1 VQTDTHT
8 TSEGPA
14 HRTRG
19 ALARCVADPDALH
32 EAWGRRPILSLREE
46 LPRPFDDLIDLRAVD
61 EILGTRG
68 LRTPFVRVVHDGQV
82 IDAAR
87 WTRGGGVGAEIADQV
102 DEAAIARLFADGA
115 TVVLQA
121 LHRTWPPVAAL
132 AGDLTLE
139 LGHPVQVNAY
149 VTPPGAQG
157 FAAHY
162 DVHDV
167 LVLQFAGEKRWIV
180 HEPVLEAPLRTQPWT
195 QRRDDVIAA
204 ARTEPAL
211 DVVLRAGDA
220 LYLPRGWIHA
230 AEAESTT
237 SGHLTVGIHVV
248 TRQSL
253 AQALLDDAAGDPELR
268 RALPFGLDL
277 TAPDELLEEIAG
289 ALAALERAADDP
301 DRAIEALRARVW
313 RSSPPGALSPL
324 AQASATPTPELVVQL
339 RSGLRLMRRG
349 DDLVLPDRTIP
360 VPDGAHEML
369 DELADRRPQALGD
382 LPGATEDVLAAA
394 ATLLRVGVL
403 VPHT

>member
-1 VQTDTHT
+1 VRIDTHAT
-8 TSEGPA
+8 FEGPA
-14 HRTRG
+14 HTTRG
-19 ALARCVADPDALH
+19 ALARCVTDPYALH
-32 EAWGRRPILSLREE
+32 DAWGRRPILSRREE

-61 EILGTRG
+61 EILGARG
-68 LRTPFVRVVHDGQV
+68 LRTPFVRVVRDGQV
-82 IDAAR
+82 IDPAR
-87 WTRGGGVGAEIADQV
+87 WTRAGGVGAEIADQV

-121 LHRTWPPVAAL
+121 LHRNWPPIATL
-132 AGDLTLE
+132 ACDLTLE

-167 LVLQFAGEKRWIV
+167 FVLQFAGEKRWIV

-195 QRRDDVIAA
+195 QRREEVIAA
-204 ARTEPAL
+204 TETEPAL

-230 AEAESTT
+230 AESEDAI

-253 AQALLDDAAGDPELR
+253 AHALIDDAAGDPELR
-268 RALPFGLDL
+268 RALPLGVDL
-277 TAPDELLEEIAG
+277 ATTDGLLEEVSA
-289 ALAALERAADDP
+289 ALAALTRAAEDP
-301 DRAIEALRARVW
+301 DRAIEAVRARVW

-339 RSGLRLMRRG
+339 RPGLRLVRRG
-349 DDLVLPDRTIP
+349 DDLVLPDRTMP

-369 DELADRRPQALGD
+369 DELADRRLQALGD
-382 LPGATEDVLAAA
+382 LPGTTEDVLAAA
-394 ATLLRVGVL
+394 ATLLRAGVL
-403 VPHT
+403 VSHT